1 MMEIFLISMG
11 LSSLF
16 ISTAFFYKILVETN
30 LKKNIHGKS
39 SRKEINHQPPQ
50 DELELSKRLEEFRNQ
65 RFARPIATNKKG
77 NI

>member
-1 MMEIFLISMG
+1 MEIFFMSLG

-16 ISTAFFYKILVETN
+16 VSVAFFYKILVETN
-30 LKKNIHGKS
+30 LKKNIHNKS
-39 SRKEINHQPPQ
+39 FSKEVNHHPPQ

-65 RFARPIATNKKG
+65 RFARSIVTNKKG